1 MHQNQGFQMA
11 TIDTVSTPRPG
22 DIIIDIRHP
31 DEVELQRLALSSNT
45 IICLPFFN
53 LAQQLDTLD
62 RQQPYLLYC
71 KKGIMSRLHADTLQ
85 KNGFQQ
91 VGIYSP
97 KGWPTSAKP

>member
-1 MHQNQGFQMA
+1 MA

-31 DEVELQRLALSSNT
+31 DEVELQRLVLSSNT

-71 KKGIMSRLHADTLQ
+71 KKYRNTFI
-85 KNGFQQ
+85 
-91 VGIYSP
+91 IY
-97 KGWPTSAKP
+97 KMIN